1 MPGCWRA
8 PDGPGAQPDIGVAVR
23 DHHRCGSDGSHYV
36 LNGLKTFIS
45 NGSHCDLLIATKA
58 DLSAGAAGI
67 SQAGRVRARTSS
79 GEDRQHGQETYELFF
94 SGMEQLACQRLI
106 IAALCASVAESAVLE
121 VIRYTKHRE
130 AFGRPLIEF
139 PHNRFELAQLK
150 AETLSSKSRVDHCIQ

>member
-130 AFGRPLIEF
+130 DSSSR
-139 PHNRFELAQLK
+139 
-150 AETLSSKSRVDHCIQ
+150 SSKPRRCRARAGSTTASSDQTDRRGQGG